1 MYRIGIDQIRYLY
14 NGKNKHKKI
23 IVKGRRI
30 MRKIIIAVVVLLMAV
45 PVWAAQPQ
53 TEDQKTLYALGAI
66 LAKQLSVF
74 NLSVDEYNFVQQG
87 MLDVAAGKTL
97 AAEPDAYMQKINALA
112 QTRMQAAAVK
122 QKELAKPYLENA
134 AKEEGAKKTA
144 SGLIYK
150 EMIAG
155 KGPQP
160 KATDIVK
167 VNYTGSFIDGKVFDS
182 SVQRGQPVEF
192 PLGQVIPCWTE
203 GVSMMKV
210 GGKAKLVCPS
220 ELAYGDQ
227 GKPPIITGGST
238 LIFEVELLDVKAAPA
253 TDAKKSK
260 APAAKPKAKK

>member
-1 MYRIGIDQIRYLY
+1 
-14 NGKNKHKKI
+14 
-23 IVKGRRI
+23 
-30 MRKIIIAVVVLLMAV
+30 MRKIIVAVVVLLMVV
-45 PVWAAQPQ
+45 PVWAAQPD

-74 NLSVDEYNFVQQG
+74 NLSADEYDYLQQG
-87 MLDVAAGKTL
+87 MKDAAAGKKL

-150 EMIAG
+150 QIKAG
-155 KGPQP
+155 TGPQP

-227 GKPPIITGGST
+227 GKPPIIAGGAT
-238 LIFEVELLDVKAAPA
+238 LTFEVELLEI
-253 TDAKKSK
+253 K
-260 APAAKPKAKK
+260 APAASDAKKTKAPAKSKAKK